1 MRNKIFSIQL
11 LPQYNLV
18 CLEFQRIQEEIYRAG
33 GETERRSSDGQD
45 QRHGELPVRGGAH
58 SEDFQPGIQGENL
71 VSLRQECTQLSPTID
86 QMHLSLIR
94 D

>member
-1 MRNKIFSIQL
+1 MFSIQL

-45 QRHGELPVRGGAH
+45 QRHGELPVRGRAH
-58 SEDFQPGIQGENL
+58 SEDF
-71 VSLRQECTQLSPTID
+71 
-86 QMHLSLIR
+86 
-94 D
+94 